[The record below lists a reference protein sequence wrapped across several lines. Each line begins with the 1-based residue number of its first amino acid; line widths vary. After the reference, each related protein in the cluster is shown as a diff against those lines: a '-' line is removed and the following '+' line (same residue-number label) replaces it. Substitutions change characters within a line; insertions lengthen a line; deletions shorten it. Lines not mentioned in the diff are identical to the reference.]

1 MGQRSQHADRR
12 RPIVASAGRPGRAWL
27 IACLVAVPYFITN
40 VVAML
45 NATGDADGTVWLP
58 SFPAWYYSMQ
68 RIIEKPFGWYFSYM
82 QQHYGGEDG
91 SYQAFTWKT
100 RAPFVVVSVII
111 FVAAAVRSPRTLPPP
126 DLHPLS

>member
-1 MGQRSQHADRR
+1 
-12 RPIVASAGRPGRAWL
+12 VASVGRPRRAWL

-40 VVAML
+40 VVTML

-82 QQHYGGEDG
+82 QQHYGGEDV
-91 SYQAFTWKT
+91 SYQAFTWKM
-100 RAPFVVVSVII
+100 RAPFVVVSVIV
-111 FVAAAVRSPRTLPPP
+111 FVAAAVRPPRTLPPP